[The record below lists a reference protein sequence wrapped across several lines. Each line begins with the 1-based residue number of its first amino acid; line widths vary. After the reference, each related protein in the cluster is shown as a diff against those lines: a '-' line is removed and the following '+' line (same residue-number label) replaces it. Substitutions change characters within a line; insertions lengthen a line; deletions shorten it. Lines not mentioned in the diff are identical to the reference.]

1 MHISDSF
8 DAGNIE
14 VVDATD
20 PGNVLLHIRKD
31 SGSEHFQWFY
41 FRVSGV
47 RGTPLRLRLQNAG
60 KASYVDGWSD
70 YRACYSYDRETWRR
84 VATTSYDDGI
94 LTISHTPE
102 RDAVWYA
109 YFAPYSIERHH
120 DLVARC
126 TSSARVRHEVLG
138 RTLDGQDLDLLR
150 VTEGGAEPQPNKK
163 RCWLFARQHPGE
175 SMAEHFMDGLLARLL
190 DGADPVSRELLRRAD
205 FWIVPNM
212 NPDGSRR
219 GHLRTNAV
227 GANLNRE
234 WLEPSM
240 ARSPEVFL
248 VRERMR
254 ATGVDFALDV
264 HGDEGLPYNFIAG
277 PDGVQSVSAAINALQ
292 AEFEAQ
298 LCAVNPD
305 FQTRHGYPEP
315 GTANMT
321 MATNWIADAFGAL
334 AMTLEMPFK
343 DNADAPDHEF
353 GWSPPRCQKLGQGTL
368 SALLKVVDRLP
379 HASP

>member
-1 MHISDSF
+1 MHISDNF

-14 VVDATD
+14 VVDASD
-20 PGNVLLHIRKD
+20 PNAVVLRIRKD
-31 SGSEHFQWFY
+31 AGSDHFQWFH
-41 FRVSGV
+41 FRVTGV
-47 RGTPLRLRLQNAG
+47 RGTALRLHVRNAG
-60 KASYVDGWSD
+60 EASYIDGWQD
-70 YRACYSYDRETWRR
+70 YRACYSYDRATWRR
-84 VATTSYDDGI
+84 VADTSYVDGT
-94 LTISHTPE
+94 LTIVHTPE
-102 RDAVWYA
+102 HDAVWYA
-109 YFAPYSIERHH
+109 YFAPYSMERHH
-120 DLVARC
+120 DLIARC
-126 TSSARVRHEVLG
+126 ISSPRVRHELLG

-150 VTEGGAEPQPNKK
+150 VTERGGEPSPGKK
-163 RCWLFARQHPGE
+163 RCWVIARQHPGE
-175 SMAEHFMDGLLARLL
+175 SMAEHFLDGLLARLL
-190 DGADPVSRELLRRAD
+190 DPHDPVARELLRRAD

-234 WLEPSM
+234 WQTPSM
-240 ARSPEVFL
+240 ERSPEVFL

-277 PDGVQSVSAAINALQ
+277 PDGVESVNAATNALQ
-292 AEFEAQ
+292 SEFESE
-298 LCAVNPD
+298 LCAANPD
-305 FQTRHGYPEP
+305 FQTTHGYPASEP

-343 DNADAPDHEF
+343 DNANAPDPEC
-353 GWSPPRCQKLGQGTL
+353 GWSPARCEKLGASTL
-368 SALLKVVDRLP
+368 VALLRIVDRVR
-379 HASP
+379 S

>member
-1 MHISDSF
+1 VHISDNF

-14 VVDATD
+14 VVDASD
-20 PGNVLLHIRKD
+20 PSEVVLRIRKD
-31 SGSEHFQWFY
+31 AGSDHFQWFH
-41 FRVSGV
+41 FRVTGV
-47 RGTPLRLRLQNAG
+47 RGTALRLHLRNAG
-60 KASYVDGWSD
+60 EASYVDGWQD
-70 YRACYSYDRETWRR
+70 YRACYSYDRATWRR
-84 VATTSYDDGI
+84 VADTSYADGT
-94 LTISHTPE
+94 LTIAHTPE
-102 RDAVWYA
+102 RDTVWYA
-109 YFAPYSIERHH
+109 YFAPYSMERHH

-126 TSSARVRHEVLG
+126 LGSTRVRHEVLG

-150 VTEGGAEPQPNKK
+150 VTEGGAEPRHDQTQPGKK
-163 RCWLFARQHPGE
+163 RCWVIARQHPGE

-190 DGADPVSRELLRRAD
+190 DPNDPVARELLRRAD
-205 FWIVPNM
+205 VWIVPNM

-219 GHLRTNAV
+219 GHLRTNAA

-234 WLEPSM
+234 WQEPNM
-240 ARSPEVFL
+240 QRSPEVFL

-277 PDGVQSVSAAINALQ
+277 PDGVESVSAATNALQ
-292 AEFEAQ
+292 AAFESE
-298 LCAVNPD
+298 LCAANPD
-305 FQTRHGYPEP
+305 FQRKHGYPASEP

-343 DNADAPDHEF
+343 DNADAPDPEF
-353 GWSPPRCQKLGQGTL
+353 GWSPARCEKLGQC
-368 SALLKVVDRLP
+368 AL
-379 HASP
+379 ASLLRIL

>member
-1 MHISDSF
+1 VHISDSF

-14 VVDATD
+14 VVDASD
-20 PGNVLLHIRKD
+20 PSNILLHIRKD
-31 SGSEHFQWFY
+31 MGSDHFQWFC

-47 RGTPLRLRLQNAG
+47 RGTALGLRLQNAG
-60 KASYVDGWSD
+60 RASYTDGWQG

-84 VATTSYDDGI
+84 VDTTSYADGI
-94 LTISHTPE
+94 LAIQHTPE

-109 YFAPYSIERHH
+109 YFAPYSMERHH
-120 DLVARC
+120 DLIARC
-126 TSSARVRHEVLG
+126 TGSPRVRHEVLG

-150 VTEGGAEPQPNKK
+150 VTDHGAEPQPSKK

-175 SMAEHFMDGLLARLL
+175 TMAEHFMEGLLGRLL
-190 DGADPVSRELLRRAD
+190 DASDPVARELLRRAD

-234 WLEPSM
+234 WLDPSM
-240 ARSPEVFL
+240 TRSPEVYL

-277 PDGVQSVSAAINALQ
+277 PDGVKSVSAATNALQ
-292 AEFEAQ
+292 SEFEAE
-298 LCAVNPD
+298 LAAVNPD
-305 FQTRHGYPEP
+305 FQTRHGYPESEP
-315 GTANMT
+315 GQANMT
-321 MATNWIADAFGAL
+321 MATNWIADTFGAL

-343 DNADAPDHEF
+343 DNADAPDPEF
-353 GWSPPRCQKLGQGTL
+353 GWSPARSQKLGR
-368 SALLKVVDRLP
+368 SALTALFKVVDRL
-379 HASP
+379 